1 MHHPKVKRPERVK
14 LGTGTLFVSVVGA
27 NVCTFSYNS
36 IHRRENTSCK
46 AVERLLRTPYR
57 VAARRVSLLHN
68 PVQSEINCSNNY
80 HIMSVEVGNA
90 GPAEIEMTKD
100 YAVVPTENVLEG
112 RQSADLTWVNLN
124 FNVNGKNILTNCWGK
139 VTSICWV

>member
-1 MHHPKVKRPERVK
+1 
-14 LGTGTLFVSVVGA
+14 
-27 NVCTFSYNS
+27 
-36 IHRRENTSCK
+36 
-46 AVERLLRTPYR
+46 
-57 VAARRVSLLHN
+57 
-68 PVQSEINCSNNY
+68 
-80 HIMSVEVGNA
+80 MSVEVGNA

-139 VTSICWV
+139 VCTLSAVVWACIVYFNSTHFYLRQASAGDVSAILGPSGAGKSSLLNVLAGRSSKASGITIDGKVQYGAV